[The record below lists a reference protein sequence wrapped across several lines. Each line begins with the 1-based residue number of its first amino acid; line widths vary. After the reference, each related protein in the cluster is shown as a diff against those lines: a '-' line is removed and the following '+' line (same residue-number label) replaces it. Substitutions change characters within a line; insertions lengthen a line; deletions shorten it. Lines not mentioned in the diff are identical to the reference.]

1 MARRILALVKKDFRF
16 NKKMTLIVLAFMLG
30 WSVLLWSEY
39 QFNHQWEEDIA
50 YLIYCLVAFMGVMPI
65 NISFDREKSPS
76 TKRFLSSLPVSTSE
90 LFIANMVTKIIYLS
104 VLAATMTFCVWV
116 FDMPY
121 GFQLAIIAIP
131 AGMLV
136 SAAFTLL
143 YYLFTYMTALI
154 CLLVSMELIMII
166 GMKSHIETMA
176 FFTDPGIT
184 IPVCIAMAS
193 LAILIIAVLCKIKR
207 RLL

>member
-1 MARRILALVKKDFRF
+1 M
-16 NKKMTLIVLAFMLG
+16 VLAFTLG
-30 WSVLLWSEY
+30 WSVLLWVDY
-39 QFNHQWEEDIA
+39 QFNHHWEEGLA
-50 YLIYCLVAFMGVMPI
+50 YLIYCGVVFMGIMPI
-65 NISFDREKSPS
+65 DMSFEREKSPS

-90 LFIANMVTKIIYLS
+90 LFIANMVTTIIYLFA
-104 VLAATMTFCVWV
+104 LAATMTFCVWI
-116 FDMPY
+116 FAMPY
-121 GFQLAIIAIP
+121 GFQFAIIGIP
-131 AGMLV
+131 AGMLI
-136 SAAFTLL
+136 SAAFTLI

-184 IPVCIAMAS
+184 IPVCIAMAA
-193 LAILIIAVLCKIKR
+193 LAILLIVILCKIKR